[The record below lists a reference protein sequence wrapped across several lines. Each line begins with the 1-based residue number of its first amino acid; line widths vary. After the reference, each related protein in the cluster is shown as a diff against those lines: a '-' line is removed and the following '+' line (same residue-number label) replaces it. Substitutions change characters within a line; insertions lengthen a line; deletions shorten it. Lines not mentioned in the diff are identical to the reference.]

1 MSLKDYGTSK
11 FEGFTI
17 LSSNRSENP
26 VIGFSIQGQYS
37 SIDAFE
43 KAMANIETEMPGMFR
58 FEEETNLLNAFR
70 IISQPIDLEYYEDHR
85 ESFNRVFKLL
95 SISGCTSHN
104 NRVSGMSISIDRTF
118 VGIDDDEALVNRLFK
133 FGIAQNHQLKRMS
146 KWPGS
151 DVADSIPCDW
161 MIPHN
166 CHYVSEKKN
175 DMRFNKIDAIN
186 IASKGRIELNF
197 FRGTFNPTSI
207 AARIK
212 IVDKIA
218 RVIKDTTIEEFG
230 SVEFFDCTDPD
241 VDAYMTSAAN

>member
-1 MSLKDYGTSK
+1 MSLKKYGTSK

-58 FEEETNLLNAFR
+58 FEEETNLVNAFR
-70 IISQPIDLEYYEDHR
+70 VVSQPVDLEYYEDHR
-85 ESFNRVFKLL
+85 ANFDRVFKLL
-95 SISGCTSHN
+95 SIAGCTSHN

-118 VGIDDDEALVNRLFK
+118 IGIDDDEALVNRLFK
-133 FGIAQNHQLKRMS
+133 FGTAQYYQLRRMS

-151 DVADSIPCDW
+151 DIASKIPTDW
-161 MIPHN
+161 MPRSDIP
-166 CHYVSEKKN
+166 EKKN
-175 DMRFNKIDAIN
+175 DMRFNKTEAIN

-197 FRGTFNPTSI
+197 FRGTFHPTSI

-218 RVIKDTTIEEFG
+218 RIIKDASIEEFG
-230 SVEFFDCTDPD
+230 SVEFADRTDPD